1 METKSNH
8 VLVGAVT
15 LLLITAAVVLIVWL
29 ARFGDGDR
37 KEYDI
42 FFKSSVSGL
51 ATGSGVAYSG
61 VPIGQVKGITLWEN
75 DPEFVRVRISVDD
88 KVPILQGTVATVS
101 SIGFTGVSEIQLSGA
116 AKGAPPIVEDGPEGV
131 PVIPTKPGALGEL
144 LNNAPLLLERISTL
158 TERLTELLSEDNQ
171 ESFAQL
177 LDNVE
182 SITGTFAKQAPELSA
197 AIKEARL
204 AMVQAGDAAQKI
216 GNLADSTDKLV
227 NSDGQQL
234 AAELRKTMESARES
248 LAALEATAKAAQPG
262 VTNFSEQTLPEVNLL
277 VRDLRATTKSLKAV
291 TEKVENGGASSLLTS
306 QPLPDYK
313 KSK

>member
-15 LLLITAAVVLIVWL
+15 LLLVTAAVVLIVWL
-29 ARFGDGDR
+29 ARFGEGDR

-51 ATGSGVAYSG
+51 ATGSGVTYSG
-61 VPIGQVKGITLWEN
+61 VPIGQVKAIRLWEN
-75 DPEFVRVRISVDD
+75 DPEFVRVRVSVDD
-88 KVPILQGTVATVS
+88 KIPILQGTMATIS
-101 SIGFTGVSEIQLSGA
+101 GIGFTGVSEIQLSGA
-116 AKGAPPIVEDGPEGV
+116 AKGAPPIVENGPEGA

-144 LNNAPLLLERISTL
+144 LNNAPLLLERLSTL
-158 TERLTELLSEDNQ
+158 TERLSDLLSEENQ
-171 ESFAQL
+171 ESLAQL
-177 LDNVE
+177 LNNVE
-182 SITGTFAKQAPELSA
+182 TITGTFADQAPELNGA
-197 AIKEARL
+197 LKEARL
-204 AMVQAGDAAQKI
+204 AMVQAGDAAEKI

-234 AAELRKTMESARES
+234 AAELRSTMAAARASMET
-248 LAALEATAKAAQPG
+248 LQQTVEAAQPG

-277 VRDLRATTKSLKAV
+277 VRDLRATTKSLKSL
-291 TEKVENGGASSLLTS
+291 TEQVEQGGASSLISS

-313 KSK
+313 AQ

>member
-15 LLLITAAVVLIVWL
+15 LLLVTAAVVLIIWL
-29 ARFGDGDR
+29 ARFGEGDR

-61 VPIGQVKGITLWEN
+61 VPVGQVKAIKLWEN

-88 KVPILQGTVATVS
+88 TVPILQGTMATIS

-144 LNNAPLLLERISTL
+144 LNSAPLLLERISTL

-171 ESFAQL
+171 DSFAQL
-177 LDNVE
+177 LNNVE

-197 AIKEARL
+197 ALKEARL
-204 AMVQAGDAAQKI
+204 AMVQAGDAAQKV

-234 AAELRKTMESARES
+234 AGDLRKTMASTRETME
-248 LAALEATAKAAQPG
+248 ALQKTVKAAQPG
-262 VTNFSEQTLPEVNLL
+262 VTNFSEQTLPEVNQL
-277 VRDLRATTKSLKAV
+277 VRDLRATTKSLKNL
-291 TEKVENGGASSLLTS
+291 TEQVEQGGASSLISS

-313 KSK
+313 PK

>member
-15 LLLITAAVVLIVWL
+15 LLLVTAAVVLIIWL
-29 ARFGDGDR
+29 ARFGEGDR

-51 ATGSGVAYSG
+51 ATGSGVTYSG
-61 VPIGQVKGITLWEN
+61 VPIGQVKAIKLWEN
-75 DPEFVRVRISVDD
+75 DPEFVRVRVSVDD
-88 KVPILQGTVATVS
+88 KVPILQGTMATIS
-101 SIGFTGVSEIQLSGA
+101 GIGFTGVSEIQLSGA

-144 LNNAPLLLERISTL
+144 LNNAPLLLERLSTL
-158 TERLTELLSEDNQ
+158 TERLSDLLSEDNQ

-182 SITGTFAKQAPELSA
+182 SITGTFADQAPELNG

-234 AAELRKTMESARES
+234 AGELRKTMASARES
-248 LAALEATAKAAQPG
+248 MAALETTVKAAQPG

-277 VRDLRATTKSLKAV
+277 VRDLRATTKSLKNL
-291 TEKVENGGASSLLTS
+291 TEQVENGGASSLISS
-306 QPLPDYK
+306 QPLPDYEPK
-313 KSK
+313 

>member
-15 LLLITAAVVLIVWL
+15 LLLVTAAVVLIIWL
-29 ARFGDGDR
+29 ARFGEGDR

-51 ATGSGVAYSG
+51 ATGSGVTYSG
-61 VPIGQVKGITLWEN
+61 VPIGQVKAIRLWEN
-75 DPEFVRVRISVDD
+75 DPEFVRVRVSVDD
-88 KVPILQGTVATVS
+88 KVPILQGTMATIS
-101 SIGFTGVSEIQLSGA
+101 GIGFTGVSEIQLSGA
-116 AKGAPPIVEDGPEGV
+116 VKGAPPIVEDGPEGV

-144 LNNAPLLLERISTL
+144 LNNAPLLLERLSTL
-158 TERLTELLSEDNQ
+158 TERLSDLLSEDNQ

-182 SITGTFAKQAPELSA
+182 RITGTFADQAPELSA
-197 AIKEARL
+197 ALKEARL

-234 AAELRKTMESARES
+234 AAELRKTMASARES
-248 LAALEATAKAAQPG
+248 LAALETTVKAAQPG

-277 VRDLRATTKSLKAV
+277 VRDLRATTKSLKNL
-291 TEKVENGGASSLLTS
+291 TEQVESGGASSLLSS
-306 QPLPDYK
+306 QPLPDYEPK
-313 KSK
+313 

>member
-15 LLLITAAVVLIVWL
+15 LLLVTAAVVLIVWL

-51 ATGSGVAYSG
+51 AQGSGVSYSG
-61 VPIGQVKGITLWEN
+61 VPIGQVQQIRLWED
-75 DPEFVRVRISVDD
+75 DPEFVRVRVSVDD
-88 KVPILQGTVATVS
+88 KVPILQGTMATIS
-101 SIGFTGVSEIQLSGA
+101 GIGFTGVSEIQLSGA
-116 AKGAPPIVEDGPEGV
+116 AKGAPPIVENGPEGV

-144 LNNAPLLLERISTL
+144 LNNAPLLLERLSTL
-158 TERLTELLSEDNQ
+158 TERLSDLLSEDNQ

-177 LDNVE
+177 LNNVE
-182 SITGTFAKQAPELSA
+182 MITGTFADQAPELNGA
-197 AIKEARL
+197 LKEARL
-204 AMVQAGDAAQKI
+204 AMVQAGDAAEKI

-234 AAELRKTMESARES
+234 AAELRSTMAAARASMET
-248 LAALEATAKAAQPG
+248 LQQTVEAAQPG

-277 VRDLRATTKSLKAV
+277 VRDLRATTKSLKSL
-291 TEKVENGGASSLLTS
+291 TEQVEQGGASSLISS

-313 KSK
+313 AQ

>member
-15 LLLITAAVVLIVWL
+15 LLLVTAAVVLIIWL
-29 ARFGDGDR
+29 ARFGEGDR

-51 ATGSGVAYSG
+51 ATGSGVSYSG
-61 VPIGQVKGITLWEN
+61 VPVGQVKAIKLWEN

-88 KVPILQGTVATVS
+88 QVPILQGTMATVS

-116 AKGAPPIVEDGPEGV
+116 TKGAPPIVEDGPEGV

-144 LNNAPLLLERISTL
+144 LNSAPVLLERISTL

-177 LDNVE
+177 LNNVE

-197 AIKEARL
+197 ALKEARL
-204 AMVQAGDAAQKI
+204 AMVQAGDAAQKV

-234 AAELRKTMESARES
+234 TAELRKTMASARQS
-248 LAALEATAKAAQPG
+248 MAALEATAKAAQPG
-262 VTNFSEQTLPEVNLL
+262 VTNFSEQTLPEVNAL

-291 TEKVENGGASSLLTS
+291 TEKVEQGGASSLIS
-306 QPLPDYK
+306 SPPLPDYK
-313 KSK
+313 AK